1 MYDGYAFIGP
11 TLFATLRAMEKDEG
25 KTRVP
30 ILPHKLQLVFASV
43 MGVAFVA
50 LLIFVIVKPTPVEQ
64 TTAKTD
70 GAPEVSIDGPADR
83 LSTVEEKKPVILA
96 PEVTDSVT
104 VDGGA
109 DEVISTIPETKDEAP
124 APVSEAPAAK
134 PETPKK
140 TPVKEAYTYTARA
153 GDSYTAMAR
162 SSVALYMQ
170 AQKLTLS
177 PAQRVA
183 AETYLTQAVGA
194 PLLDVAQSV
203 TIAGESVKDAV
214 EKAQS
219 LSDDELAAWD
229 IFADQVD
236 WDNDDDPQPADDGGV
251 SGDAID
257 DGGAGSSGTSGAAGG
272 SGAPGGGAGR

>member
-11 TLFATLRAMEKDEG
+11 ALFATLRAMEKDEG

-30 ILPHKLQLVFASV
+30 ILPHKLQLVFASA

-64 TTAKTD
+64 TTAKAD
-70 GAPEVSIDGPADR
+70 GALEVSIDGPADR

-96 PEVTDSVT
+96 PEVTDTVT

-109 DEVISTIPETKDEAP
+109 DEVISTIPRAKDETPAP
-124 APVSEAPAAK
+124 APEAPAAK

-140 TPVKEAYTYTARA
+140 TPAKAYTYTARA